1 MIFGWFVESLTA
13 IYPFTYTWDHKETE
27 MLFPCRPFVL
37 WFTGLS
43 ASGKTTLA
51 NLLSSELARSHLAC
65 FVLDGDRLRGGVCS
79 DLGFSQPDRAENIR
93 RAGEVARLL
102 VDGGLI
108 VVAALISPYQA
119 DRARV
124 RKLFDHDQFYEIFL
138 DCPVEVCR
146 NRDPKGLYRKAE
158 SGIIPAFTG
167 ITDPYERPSAPEL
180 VLRTGE
186 LTIEESLN
194 ILVKFVLQLCSSRQG
209 LGLSE
214 SAASSPPS

>member
-1 MIFGWFVESLTA
+1 
-13 IYPFTYTWDHKETE
+13 
-27 MLFPCRPFVL
+27 MLGPYRPFVF

-51 NLLSSELARSHLAC
+51 SLLSIELANAQLAC
-65 FVLDGDRLRGGVCS
+65 FVLDGDRLRGGLCS
-79 DLGFSQPDRAENIR
+79 DLGFNRRDRAENIR

-102 VDGGLI
+102 VDAGLI
-108 VVAALISPYQA
+108 VIAALISPYES

-138 DCPVEVCR
+138 ECPVEVCR
-146 NRDPKGLYRKAE
+146 KRDPKGLYRKAE

-194 ILVKFVLQLCSSRQG
+194 MLVKFALPLCSSRR
-209 LGLSE
+209 LGPSE
-214 SAASSPPS
+214 SAVSSPPS

>member
-1 MIFGWFVESLTA
+1 MPTA
-13 IYPFTYTWDHKETE
+13 
-27 MLFPCRPFVL
+27 CRPFVL

-51 NLLSSELARSHLAC
+51 SLLSVELAKEQLAC
-65 FVLDGDRLRGGVCS
+65 FVLDGDRLRSGLCS

-102 VDGGLI
+102 VDAVLI
-108 VVAALISPYQA
+108 VIAALISPYRA

-124 RKLFDHDQFYEIFL
+124 RKLFDHYQFYEIFL
-138 DCPVEVCR
+138 DCPVEACR
-146 NRDPKGLYRKAE
+146 KRDPKGLYRKAE

-186 LTIEESLN
+186 LTIEESLK
-194 ILVKFVLQLCSSRQG
+194 ILVKFVLPLWRSRQG
-209 LGLSE
+209 LGPSE
-214 SAASSPPS
+214 SAAASALS